1 MNSINVV
8 GRLGRDAEQRYT
20 SGGTAVCNFSIA
32 VDRRG
37 KDNEG
42 EKKPPLWL
50 KVVLWG
56 KLGETIGKYLK
67 KGKQV
72 AIQGELD
79 IREFDRKEG
88 GKGTSVEIN
97 ARQVTLLGGGQDAEK
112 PAEPE
117 SAPEISDDDIP
128 F

>member
-1 MNSINVV
+1 MNSITVV
-8 GRLGRDAEQRYT
+8 GRLGRDAELKYT
-20 SGGTAVCNFSIA
+20 TSGTAVANFSIA

-37 KDNEG
+37 KDKEG
-42 EKKPPLWL
+42 EKLAPIWIKITLWA
-50 KVVLWG
+50 
-56 KLGETIGKYLK
+56 KLAETLSKYLK

-97 ARQVTLLGGGQDAEK
+97 ARQVTLLGGGQDAEAEK
-112 PAEPE
+112 PAV
-117 SAPEISDDDIP
+117 APEISDDDIP